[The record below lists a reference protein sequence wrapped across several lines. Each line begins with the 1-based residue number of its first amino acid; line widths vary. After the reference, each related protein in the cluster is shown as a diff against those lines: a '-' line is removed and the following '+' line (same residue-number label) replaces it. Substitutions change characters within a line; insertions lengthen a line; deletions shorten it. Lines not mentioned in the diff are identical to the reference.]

1 MSFYLQLVTEK
12 EVNNPSS
19 MDVQR
24 QLDSSGYLSVAP
36 AGNEVSD
43 SNSPESNTQS
53 FLSYLQ
59 DHANTGTS
67 VVAGKKK
74 RARNLYTYLRTKQE
88 TFPILLLGLAFFLG
102 SVLRHNCH
110 ILIIVYL

>member
-1 MSFYLQLVTEK
+1 MSFYLQLVTEN

-74 RARNLYTYLRTKQE
+74 RARNLYTYLR
-88 TFPILLLGLAFFLG
+88 I
-102 SVLRHNCH
+102 
-110 ILIIVYL
+110 

>member
-59 DHANTGTS
+59 DHANTGPS
-67 VVAGKKK
+67 VVAGRQT
-74 RARNLYTYLRTKQE
+74 RARNLDAVVT
-88 TFPILLLGLAFFLG
+88 
-102 SVLRHNCH
+102 V
-110 ILIIVYL
+110 IIAPTRIIAPDAKC

>member
-1 MSFYLQLVTEK
+1 
-12 EVNNPSS
+12 

-67 VVAGKKK
+67 VVAGKK
-74 RARNLYTYLRTKQE
+74 NELETY
-88 TFPILLLGLAFFLG
+88 ILTYVLSKKLSQFYYLAWLFF
-102 SVLRHNCH
+102 
-110 ILIIVYL
+110 

>member
-43 SNSPESNTQS
+43 DENFNDAPA
-53 FLSYLQ
+53 L
-59 DHANTGTS
+59 
-67 VVAGKKK
+67 V
-74 RARNLYTYLRTKQE
+74 
-88 TFPILLLGLAFFLG
+88 ILLSKYLGV
-102 SVLRHNCH
+102 SKP
-110 ILIIVYL
+110 

>member
-67 VVAGKKK
+67 VVAGKK
-74 RARNLYTYLRTKQE
+74 NELETY
-88 TFPILLLGLAFFLG
+88 ILTYVLSKKVSRFYYLAWLFF
-102 SVLRHNCH
+102 
-110 ILIIVYL
+110 